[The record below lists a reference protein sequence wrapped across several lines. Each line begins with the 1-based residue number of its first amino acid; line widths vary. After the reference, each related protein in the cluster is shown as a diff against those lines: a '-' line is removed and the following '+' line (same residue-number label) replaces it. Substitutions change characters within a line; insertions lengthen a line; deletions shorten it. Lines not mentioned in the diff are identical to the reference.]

1 MIVVMK
7 KSAEEREVNAVV
19 ARIEEL
25 GYRAHLS
32 AGEERTIIGIIGDE
46 RPLVAE
52 PLEALPG
59 VENIMPIL
67 EPFKLA
73 SRDFKPEPTVFD
85 VDGVTVGGNEIVV
98 IAGPCAVE
106 SREQLLETAY
116 AVKEAGAKML
126 RGGAYKPRTSPYSF
140 QGLGQAGLDLLSEV
154 SEEVGI
160 PTVTEILASNLIEPV
175 ANHSAMLQ
183 VGARNTQNFALLHD
197 VGKSGKPV
205 MVKRGPASTIQELL
219 MSAEYVLSN
228 RNYNVVVCERG
239 IRTFE
244 TATRYTF
251 DINAVPVLK
260 QLTHLPV
267 FVDPSHA
274 TGKWNLVGAAAKA
287 GVAAG
292 ADGLMIEVHPHPDR
306 ALSDGPQALKPEIF
320 SQLMTELKGIA
331 KAIGRKI

>member
-7 KSAEEREVNAVV
+7 KSAEEHEIHEVI

-32 AGEERTIIGIIGDE
+32 HGEERTIIGIIGDE

-52 PLEALPG
+52 PLEALSG

-73 SRDFKPEPTVFD
+73 SRDFKPEPTIFD
-85 VDGVTVGGNEIVV
+85 VDGVTVGGDEIVV

-140 QGLGQAGLDLLSEV
+140 QGLGEAGLDILAEV

-160 PTVTEILASNLIEPV
+160 PAVTEILASNLIEPV
-175 ANHSAMLQ
+175 ASHAAVLQ

-205 MVKRGPASTIQELL
+205 IVKRGPASTIQELL

-228 RNYNVVVCERG
+228 RNYKVIVCERG

-292 ADGLMIEVHPHPDR
+292 ADGLIIEVHPHPDR

-320 SQLMTELKGIA
+320 SQLMTELKAIA

>member
-1 MIVVMK
+1 MIVVMR
-7 KSAEEREVNAVV
+7 KSAAEREVKEVV
-19 ARIEEL
+19 SRIEEL

-46 RPLVAE
+46 RPLIAE

-73 SRDFKPEPTVFD
+73 SRDFKPDPTVFD
-85 VDGVTVGGNEIVV
+85 VDGVTVGGDEIVV

-140 QGLGQAGLDLLSEV
+140 QGLGEAGLDLLSEV

-292 ADGLMIEVHPHPDR
+292 ADGLIIEVHPHPDR

>member
-7 KSAEEREVNAVV
+7 KSAEQDEINEVV

-85 VDGVTVGGNEIVV
+85 VDGVTVGGDEIVV

-228 RNYNVVVCERG
+228 RNYDVIVCERG

-292 ADGLMIEVHPHPDR
+292 ADGLIVEVHPHPDR

-320 SQLMTELKGIA
+320 SQLMAELKGIA
-331 KAIGRKI
+331 EAIGRKI